1 MKPKLNLSRINGNR
15 LPISL
20 VVSMSVVAN
29 TALMADEPPV
39 TIAPEISLTA
49 PVSIRAVA
57 GTSLQPLSFTANNL
71 VGGAETSFSLALSAS
86 SVGTIHSLGQPDAA
100 VIPGGVRITT
110 TPFTNVSLLAGN
122 VGTISATPDIT
133 GVTAGQSSTFGL
145 TATNANWNAPVTS
158 NSTIHVVSN
167 RLLTGSTTINAG
179 RHVTGAQLG
188 SISLSGGALT
198 DSQASR
204 ISINGGGYAQLANG
218 LRLTAPGNF
227 TFNGAGQ
234 SSNLNVAYNG
244 QVGNYSINSATL
256 PSANSYTH
264 TSGNVLHQFG
274 GDAPT
279 PNERINPLISGE
291 TIQGSSLN
299 LSGVSLTVTGTAV
312 ANRLLTGSA
321 TINAGRHMAGL
332 QSIGSITL
340 SGGAATDSEATRIS
354 VSSGGVAQLANGL
367 RLTST
372 SDFTF
377 NGANQT
383 HDLQISYNRPTG
395 AYNISGASLPGANTY
410 TDASGNQRQEFGGAW
425 KTSAQY
431 GNLFGE
437 KRTFT
442 EDSRSSWDALPGN
455 DRNWQRPGTGGSSSG
470 DYIYNQEIATTGQP
484 GFPNT
489 RNLQVGAL
497 NTAWELQRGAGA
509 LVNERINPLIS
520 GEVIQGSSLNLS
532 GVTFNIT
539 GTAVTDRSISGGQID
554 LGRRMQGSGN
564 QTINRTDNITLT
576 TFGSDDH
583 RTRLSLAEFALNAN
597 GVTATHTGTSAFAA
611 SNHTAAV
618 QVTGNF
624 TIDTSVAGRVTNGIN
639 AGSFISSGE
648 DPGFVGQ
655 NTQSSLQL
663 GYTWNNVQNNELFAR
678 DLLIIDSN
686 TTGGTRSYSTYAGQV
701 HSTETHTNIGV
712 AGNNVQVTGTRST
725 GIHNLGNR
733 TVTAIA
739 EGLVGENATAS
750 ATFNTRYASVAAAT
764 FTATNTGAATGPL
777 TDGNTITIRD
787 TGLTVFQNN
796 VAITGLALSGGQN
809 LEYQLIYGGGSS
821 LIEHG
826 GTRTFTIDYTGN
838 SAPVQAGQL
847 GRIARA
853 DLSISLEGYV
863 NYSGILTASGIS
875 GNYSTDSRVYG
886 DFLGTQNYQL
896 ETRFDAPA
904 STTGSLV
911 VAAGTDLG
919 VNGLALKNTSTNTST
934 RFVKATDLE
943 ILDSNALGSSTNVQV
958 EFVALTSAAPALIN
972 ALENSSSNA
981 ASLAGIYGSDVG
993 TEFVSDIVNLTGLDG
1008 VMQVVQLGYDASGA
1022 IGEDGAQLLWRYDY
1036 TGEGGSAQVAWI
1048 NAVLGNSNITDLD
1061 LTLGTLSLTGT
1072 GPLSIQDYLEGTRF
1086 EGSYDEYL
1094 VENNLTNPQLGTWG
1108 FDLDADKV
1116 WAVIDHNSS
1125 FAVSVPEPSSS
1136 FLVLLGVACLTL
1148 RRKKN

>member
-1 MKPKLNLSRINGNR
+1 MKPKFASPGIISIT
-15 LPISL
+15 LPSL
-20 VVSMSVVAN
+20 LIFCLLTPVSLAQAPAFN
-29 TALMADEPPV
+29 PLDFPDGGGPILPLFPPQLPPV

-71 VGGAETSFSLALSAS
+71 VGGAETSFSLTLSAG
-86 SVGTIHSLGQPDAA
+86 SVGTIHSLRQPDAA

-122 VGTISATPDIT
+122 VGTISATPNIT
-133 GVTAGQSSTFGL
+133 GVTAGQSATFGL

-158 NSTIHVVSN
+158 NSTVNVVS
-167 RLLTGSTTINAG
+167 
-179 RHVTGAQLG
+179 
-188 SISLSGGALT
+188 
-198 DSQASR
+198 
-204 ISINGGGYAQLANG
+204 
-218 LRLTAPGNF
+218 
-227 TFNGAGQ
+227 
-234 SSNLNVAYNG
+234 
-244 QVGNYSINSATL
+244 
-256 PSANSYTH
+256 
-264 TSGNVLHQFG
+264 
-274 GDAPT
+274 
-279 PNERINPLISGE
+279 
-291 TIQGSSLN
+291 
-299 LSGVSLTVTGTAV
+299 
-312 ANRLLTGSA
+312 NRLLTGSA
-321 TINAGRHMAGL
+321 TINAGRHIAGL

-340 SGGAATDSEATRIS
+340 NGGALTGSEGTNIS
-354 VSSGGVAQLANGL
+354 IHSGGVAQLANGL

-539 GTAVTDRSISGGQID
+539 GTAVTDRTISGGQID

-583 RTRLSLAEFALNAN
+583 RTRLSLAEFDLNAN
-597 GVTATHTGTSAFAA
+597 GVTATHTGTSAFEA
-611 SNHTAAV
+611 SNHTASV

-624 TIDTSVAGRVTNGIN
+624 TIDTSVAGRVNNRIN
-639 AGSFISSGE
+639 AGSFISGE
-648 DPGFVGQ
+648 GLAGE
-655 NTQSSLQL
+655 NKQSSLQL

-739 EGLVGENATAS
+739 EGLAGENATAS

-1061 LTLGTLSLTGT
+1061 LTLGTLSLAGT